1 MGHNVFP
8 LQATNSNPWTTME
21 VMFLEITRVDKT
33 MLNNVKVI

>member
-21 VMFLEITRVDKT
+21 VMFLKITRVDKI
-33 MLNNVKVI
+33 MLNKVI